1 MSDFT
6 SSFQSQ
12 MKHFDS
18 RYSSNKY
25 LQQLEERTNLPKSY
39 ISVGLAAFYLILIFV
54 NVGGIGEILSN
65 FAGFIVPAYY
75 SLVAIKT
82 TTSKDDTQLLTYWVV
97 FAFLNVIEFWSK
109 AILYLVPFYWFVK
122 TVFLLYIALPQTG
135 GAVLIYNTIIAPV
148 TDKYVAVHESR
159 SDEIRAAVD
168 GAAGKSSGKT
178 SGFSAHH

>member
-1 MSDFT
+1 
-6 SSFQSQ
+6 
-12 MKHFDS
+12 MKNFDS

-39 ISVGLAAFYLILIFV
+39 ITVGLAALYLVLIFI

-65 FAGFIVPAYY
+65 FAGFVVPAYY
-75 SLVAIKT
+75 SLIAIKT
-82 TTSKDDTQLLTYWVV
+82 TTSKDDTQLLTYWIV

-109 AILYLVPFYWFVK
+109 TILYLVPFYWFVK

-135 GAVLIYNTIIAPV
+135 GAVLVYNNVIAPV
-148 TDKYVAVHESR
+148 TNRYIRIPETK

-168 GAAGKSSGKT
+168 DAAVKGNAKA